1 MSYEVGHNQFS
12 TQTKDEFK
20 RYYLQK
26 KAEGSKVPL
35 MLFQG
40 YIYDISQYLDFHPG
54 GIDRLLPFLGK
65 DIESVFK

>member
-1 MSYEVGHNQFS
+1 
-12 TQTKDEFK
+12 
-20 RYYLQK
+20 
-26 KAEGSKVPL
+26 